1 MENLQSLARLELRQP
16 TEYFESIYVV
26 EKIVYQSRSQYQEI
40 IVAELKNLGKTLIL
54 DGWIQSTLIDEYIYH
69 EALVHPA
76 MSLHPEPRR
85 VLILGGGEGA
95 TLREVLK
102 HNTVKE
108 AVMVDIDPLV
118 IKVAKD
124 YLAEWHQGAFE
135 DPRSRVYIMDGFEY
149 VRKAISSGERFDV
162 VIMDL
167 TDPFG
172 PEIASRLYTVE
183 AFDLIKRVLG
193 QQGIL
198 VLQAGC
204 SALFPKAYEAVE
216 NSVRKVFRYTTEY
229 VAWIPSFGYMNSFIL
244 ASNSIN
250 PKDHIEKLVET
261 IDSRLKERGVK
272 TRFFNGKR
280 MLAMLLF
287 SGVRLAKPG

>member
-1 MENLQSLARLELRQP
+1 MQDLQSLARLELRQP

-26 EKIVYQSRSQYQEI
+26 EKVIYQVRSQYQEI
-40 IVAELKNLGKTLIL
+40 MVVELRNLGKTLIL
-54 DGWIQSTLIDEYIYH
+54 DGWIQSTFIDEHIYH

-76 MSLHPEPRR
+76 LSLHPEPRR

-102 HNTVKE
+102 HNTVEE
-108 AVMVDIDPLV
+108 AVMVDIDPVV
-118 IKVAKD
+118 IEVAKK

-135 DPRSRVYIMDGFEY
+135 DPRSRVYTMDGFEY
-149 VRKAISSGERFDV
+149 VRKAIESGERFDV
-162 VIMDL
+162 VVMDL

-172 PEIASRLYTVE
+172 PEIASKLYTVQ
-183 AFDLIKRVLG
+183 AFTLIKQVLN
-193 QQGIL
+193 QQGVL

-204 SALFPKAYEAVE
+204 STLFPKAYEAVE
-216 NSVRKVFRYTTEY
+216 NSVRRVFRYATEY
-229 VAWIPSFGYMNSFIL
+229 AAWIPSFGYMNSFIL
-244 ASNSIN
+244 ASDSIS
-250 PKDHIEKLVET
+250 PEDYVERLVET
-261 IDSRLKERGVK
+261 VDTRLRERGVK